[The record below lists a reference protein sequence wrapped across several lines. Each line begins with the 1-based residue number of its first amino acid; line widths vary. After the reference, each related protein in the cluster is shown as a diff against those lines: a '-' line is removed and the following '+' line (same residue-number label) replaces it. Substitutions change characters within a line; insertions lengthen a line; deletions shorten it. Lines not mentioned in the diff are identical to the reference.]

1 MNSIIR
7 KRIWPLALMPLAVL
21 GVVAVVVALSAMAP
35 HTTQAQTAAADCS
48 VLTSAFEQAKCQT
61 CQSGGDIW
69 NTSTGMC
76 EMPTTIGPPP
86 PPGIPGTTT
95 PPVIPATTTPPAPAA
110 PSGSSV
116 SGGENVEVHP
126 GRPTNL
132 TAEAYADGIPQEE
145 IQLTWDSPTDGGST
159 RQYRID
165 ISENGGTTWYA
176 LESDVRNTRYLHAD
190 LLANE
195 TFTYRVFAT
204 NQHGISAVSNDDS
217 GTTANSWVPE
227 RPARL
232 TADVGTESSTP
243 AIADTETE
251 LTITLD
257 WNEPVDPPGAPVTSY
272 VVEYSIDGEVWDP
285 AAKVHGLLDAGY
297 TYQYRVAAV
306 NSVGRSGWSSTASD
320 ATLPGALPPA
330 PQNLRYGIAPKKP
343 NTWLY
348 WDALDLETPIGDNI
362 TRYEIE
368 GRPDAQPEMDWAV
381 VKSNISIPNGE
392 QIHSFLV
399 TADDVSQNTQYT
411 LTADTAWEFRIRAL
425 NRRVKTATAAEVE
438 STWSS
443 AGMVTPGS
451 DTAPL
456 RPENLT
462 VTRSEPDNE
471 GRTGLLLEFDKAES
485 LLADHNGDGTET
497 IANANRYRIE
507 YSDTGLRDEEGYNW
521 KVLASVAPDDLDASR
536 QSIVDNHD
544 VLSGIA
550 DDLNAGKT
558 RHYRVFGFIGNEMS
572 WPSPQNSGITAA
584 PLTPAAPQRLA
595 AEPEGHTA
603 NLLEW
608 QAPDDT
614 NDDLDGSEEGPTVIM
629 HYVVEVS
636 DDEGQTWSSLAQ
648 VMALTYTDGG
658 LLPGTTRDYRVAAV
672 NATAES
678 VWSNTA
684 EATTIAAVLPNE
696 PGGLAAE
703 AYGTSSI
710 KLCWNAQATEPEA
723 APVTSYRIEHLV
735 GGTWTYLDS
744 VTGEVGDVP
753 TIHTATG
760 LTPDTS
766 YDFRVSAIN
775 LRGQS
780 DQSDVATATTDAGPP
795 STELTRPTMVSAMGG
810 TGTVTVSWEDGGN
823 AVGHLVILLDSSF
836 EVVEI
841 DDNPTNN
848 ESMFS
853 GLSAGTYY
861 GVVVAFK
868 SASDYEY
875 ASDAA
880 TAN

>member
-1 MNSIIR
+1 MTNKTR
-7 KRIWPLALMPLAVL
+7 RHNWPLLLVMSLGIIGVMAVFVVLANNPGATQAHG
-21 GVVAVVVALSAMAP
+21 GVVDHDAECEGYTAAERDAHDGRADAFGEDPCPALSAITP
-35 HTTQAQTAAADCS
+35 TTPTTPVPAGTG
-48 VLTSAFEQAKCQT
+48 
-61 CQSGGDIW
+61 SGG
-69 NTSTGMC
+69 SG
-76 EMPTTIGPPP
+76 
-86 PPGIPGTTT
+86 
-95 PPVIPATTTPPAPAA
+95 
-110 PSGSSV
+110 GSSV
-116 SGGENVEVHP
+116 SGGENVEVPP
-126 GRPTNL
+126 GRPMNL
-132 TAEAYADGIPQEE
+132 TAEAYTDGIPQEE

-195 TFTYRVFAT
+195 TFTYRVFAN

-285 AAKVHGLLDAGY
+285 AAKVHGVLDAGY

-399 TADDVSQNTQYT
+399 TADDVNQNTQYT
-411 LTADTAWEFRIRAL
+411 LIADTAWEFRIRAL

-497 IANANRYRIE
+497 IENANRYRIE

-521 KVLASVAPDDLDASR
+521 KVLASVVPPVPDDSR

-544 VLSGIA
+544 VLSEFA

-608 QAPDDT
+608 EAPDAN
-614 NDDLDGSEEGPTVIM
+614 NDDLDGSEEGPTVIK

-648 VMALTYTDGG
+648 VMDLFYTDGG

-684 EATTIAAVLPNE
+684 ESTTIAAVLPNE

-710 KLCWNAQATEPEA
+710 KLCWNAQATAPEA
-723 APVTSYRIEHLV
+723 APVTSYRIENLV
-735 GGTWTYLDS
+735 GGTWTYLNS
-744 VTGEVGDVP
+744 VTGDVGSVP
-753 TIHTATG
+753 TIYTVTG
-760 LTPDTS
+760 LTPVTS
-766 YDFRVSAIN
+766 YEFRVSAIN

-780 DQSDVATATTDAGPP
+780 DQSDVATATTDEGAP
-795 STELTRPTMVSAMGG
+795 STALTAPTMVSAMGG
-810 TGTVTVSWEDGGN
+810 TGTVTVS
-823 AVGHLVILLDSSF
+823 VGRRRKRRWPPGH
-836 EVVEI
+836 
-841 DDNPTNN
+841 PA
-848 ESMFS
+848 
-853 GLSAGTYY
+853 GLELRSC
-861 GVVVAFK
+861 
-868 SASDYEY
+868 
-875 ASDAA
+875 
-880 TAN
+880 

>member
-1 MNSIIR
+1 MSKKTR
-7 KRIWPLALMPLAVL
+7 KHIWPVSLVMALAIIVTVSGFIVLATNPG
-21 GVVAVVVALSAMAP
+21 GVQAQEDCSALSP
-35 HTTQAQTAAADCS
+35 DERAQFEALGGECQDD
-48 VLTSAFEQAKCQT
+48 TS
-61 CQSGGDIW
+61 
-69 NTSTGMC
+69 
-76 EMPTTIGPPP
+76 GPPP
-86 PPGIPGTTT
+86 PPSVPTT
-95 PPVIPATTTPPAPAA
+95 PVPSTPVPSTPVPAGPG
-110 PSGSSV
+110 SGGSGGSSV
-116 SGGENVEVHP
+116 SGGENVEVPP
-126 GRPTNL
+126 GRPMNL
-132 TAEAYADGIPQEE
+132 TAEAYTDGIPQEE

-165 ISENGGTTWYA
+165 ISENDGTTWYA
-176 LESDVRNTRYLHAD
+176 LESDVRNTRYLHD
-190 LLANE
+190 NLSANQ

-232 TADVGTESSTP
+232 TADVGTESRTP
-243 AIADTETE
+243 DIADTDRE
-251 LTITLD
+251 LTIMLD

-285 AAKVHGLLDAGY
+285 ADKDHGLLDAGY

-320 ATLPGALPPA
+320 TTLPGALPPV

-348 WDALDLETPIGDNI
+348 WNALDPETPIGDNI

-368 GRPDAQPEMDWAV
+368 GRPVAQPEMDWAV

-399 TADDVSQNTQYT
+399 TADDVSENTQYT
-411 LTADTAWEFRIRAL
+411 LTADAAWEFRIRAL

-497 IANANRYRIE
+497 IENADRYRIE

-521 KVLASVAPDDLDASR
+521 KVLADGEPAADPDASR

-544 VLSGIA
+544 VLDDVM

-558 RHYRVFGFIGNEMS
+558 RHYRVFGFIGDEMS

-608 QAPDDT
+608 QAPDAN
-614 NDDLDGSEEGPTVIM
+614 NDDLDGSEEGPSVIM

-636 DDEGQTWSSLAQ
+636 DDQGQTWSSLAQ
-648 VMALTYTDGG
+648 VMGLSYTDGG

-735 GGTWTYLDS
+735 NGTWTYLDS

-795 STELTRPTMVSAMGG
+795 STALTAPTMVSAMGG
-810 TGTVTVSWEDGGN
+810 AGTVMVSWEDGEN
-823 AVGHLVILLDSSF
+823 AVGHLVILLNSSF
-836 EVVEI
+836 EIVEI
-841 DDNPTNN
+841 DDSPTNN

-875 ASDAA
+875 AYDAA
-880 TAN
+880 RAN

>member
-1 MNSIIR
+1 MNSITR
-7 KRIWPLALMPLAVL
+7 KRIWPLALMPLAIL

-35 HTTQAQTAAADCS
+35 QTTQAQTAAADCS
-48 VLTSAFEQAKCQT
+48 VITNAAQAAQCDSCQRR
-61 CQSGGDIW
+61 GRIW
-69 NTSTGMC
+69 NTSTRMC
-76 EMPTTIGPPP
+76 EMPTTITPVT
-86 PPGIPGTTT
+86 PGTS
-95 PPVIPATTTPPAPAA
+95 TPPAA
-110 PSGSSV
+110 SGGSSV
-116 SGGENVEVHP
+116 SGGENVEVPP
-126 GRPTNL
+126 GRPMNL
-132 TAEAYADGIPQEE
+132 TAEAYTDGIPQEE

-165 ISENGGTTWYA
+165 ISENDGTTWYA
-176 LESDVRNTRYLHAD
+176 LESDVRNTRYLHDD
-190 LLANE
+190 LLANQ

-320 ATLPGALPPA
+320 ATLPGALPPM

-348 WDALDLETPIGDNI
+348 WDALDLEMPIGDNI

-368 GRPDAQPEMDWAV
+368 GRPVAQPEMDWAV

-411 LTADTAWEFRIRAL
+411 LTADAAWEFRIRTL

-497 IANANRYRIE
+497 IENANRYRIE

-521 KVLASVAPDDLDASR
+521 KVLASVAPDDPDASR

-544 VLSGIA
+544 VLSDIA

-629 HYVVEVS
+629 HYIVEVS

-648 VMALTYTDGG
+648 VMGLSYTDGG

-672 NATAES
+672 NATAQS

-703 AYGTSSI
+703 SYGTSSI

-735 GGTWTYLDS
+735 GGTWTYLAS
-744 VTGEVGDVP
+744 VTGDVGSVP
-753 TIHTATG
+753 TTHTATG

-780 DQSDVATATTDAGPP
+780 DQSDVATATTDASPP
-795 STELTRPTMVSAMGG
+795 STALTAPTMVSAMGG
-810 TGTVTVSWEDGGN
+810 TGTVTVSWEDGEN

-836 EVVEI
+836 EVVEV

-861 GVVVAFK
+861 GVAVAFK
-868 SASDYEY
+868 SASDFEY
-875 ASDAA
+875 AYAAA

>member
-1 MNSIIR
+1 MQ
-7 KRIWPLALMPLAVL
+7 P
-21 GVVAVVVALSAMAP
+21 
-35 HTTQAQTAAADCS
+35 TQPPS
-48 VLTSAFEQAKCQT
+48 
-61 CQSGGDIW
+61 SG
-69 NTSTGMC
+69 T
-76 EMPTTIGPPP
+76 
-86 PPGIPGTTT
+86 
-95 PPVIPATTTPPAPAA
+95 
-110 PSGSSV
+110 GSSV
-116 SGGENVEVHP
+116 SGGENVEVPP
-126 GRPTNL
+126 GRPMNL
-132 TAEAYADGIPQEE
+132 MAEAYADGIPQKE

-165 ISENGGTTWYA
+165 ISENDGTTWYA
-176 LESDVRNTRYLHAD
+176 LESDVRNTRYLHD
-190 LLANE
+190 NLLANQ

-217 GTTANSWVPE
+217 GTTANSWVPA

-251 LTITLD
+251 LTITLN

-348 WDALDLETPIGDNI
+348 WDALDPETPIGDNI

-368 GRPDAQPEMDWAV
+368 GRPVAQPEMDWAV

-399 TADDVSQNTQYT
+399 TADDVSENTPYT
-411 LTADTAWEFRIRAL
+411 LTADAAWEFRIRAL
-425 NRRVKTATAAEVE
+425 NRRVKTATATEVE

-485 LLADHNGDGTET
+485 LLADHNGDGKET
-497 IANANRYRIE
+497 IENADRYRIE

-521 KVLASVAPDDLDASR
+521 KVLADGEPAADPDASR

-544 VLSGIA
+544 VLDDVM

-558 RHYRVFGFIGNEMS
+558 RHYRVFGFISDEMS

-584 PLTPAAPQRLA
+584 PLTPAAPQRLM

-608 QAPDDT
+608 VAPDAT
-614 NDDLDGSEEGPTVIM
+614 NDDLDGSEEGPSVIM

-636 DDEGQTWSSLAQ
+636 DDQGQTWSSLAQ
-648 VMALTYTDGG
+648 VMDLSYTDGG

-735 GGTWTYLDS
+735 GGTWTY
-744 VTGEVGDVP
+744 
-753 TIHTATG
+753 
-760 LTPDTS
+760 
-766 YDFRVSAIN
+766 
-775 LRGQS
+775 
-780 DQSDVATATTDAGPP
+780 
-795 STELTRPTMVSAMGG
+795 
-810 TGTVTVSWEDGGN
+810 W
-823 AVGHLVILLDSSF
+823 
-836 EVVEI
+836 
-841 DDNPTNN
+841 
-848 ESMFS
+848 
-853 GLSAGTYY
+853 
-861 GVVVAFK
+861 
-868 SASDYEY
+868 
-875 ASDAA
+875 
-880 TAN
+880 

>member
-1 MNSIIR
+1 MTNKTR
-7 KRIWPLALMPLAVL
+7 KHNWPLSLVMSLGIIGVMAVFVVLANNPGATQAH
-21 GVVAVVVALSAMAP
+21 GVVGDHDAECAGYTDAERDAHDGRAEIFSEAPCPAPSA
-35 HTTQAQTAAADCS
+35 TT
-48 VLTSAFEQAKCQT
+48 
-61 CQSGGDIW
+61 
-69 NTSTGMC
+69 
-76 EMPTTIGPPP
+76 PTT
-86 PPGIPGTTT
+86 
-95 PPVIPATTTPPAPAA
+95 PVPAG
-110 PSGSSV
+110 PSGASSV
-116 SGGENVEVHP
+116 SGGENVEVPP
-126 GRPTNL
+126 GRPMNL

-257 WNEPVDPPGAPVTSY
+257 WNVPVDPPGAPVTSY

-320 ATLPGALPPA
+320 ATLPGALPPE

-411 LTADTAWEFRIRAL
+411 LIADTAWEFRIRAL

-438 STWSS
+438 STWSI

-485 LLADHNGDGTET
+485 LLADHNDDGTET
-497 IANANRYRIE
+497 IENANRYRIE

-521 KVLASVAPDDLDASR
+521 KVLASVVPEDPDDSR

-544 VLSGIA
+544 VLSDVA

-648 VMALTYTDGG
+648 VMGLSYTDGG

-672 NATAES
+672 NATAQS

-703 AYGTSSI
+703 TYGTSSI

-735 GGTWTYLDS
+735 GGTWTYLAS
-744 VTGEVGDVP
+744 VTGDVGSVP
-753 TIHTATG
+753 TIYTVTG
-760 LTPDTS
+760 LTPVTS

-810 TGTVTVSWEDGGN
+810 TGTVTVSWEDGEN

-875 ASDAA
+875 AYDAA

>member
-1 MNSIIR
+1 MINKTR
-7 KRIWPLALMPLAVL
+7 KYNWPLSLVMSLGIIGVMAVFVVLANNP
-21 GVVAVVVALSAMAP
+21 GA
-35 HTTQAQTAAADCS
+35 TQAH
-48 VLTSAFEQAKCQT
+48 
-61 CQSGGDIW
+61 GGVDDHVAECAGYTDAQRDAHDARAEIF
-69 NTSTGMC
+69 SEELC
-76 EMPTTIGPPP
+76 
-86 PPGIPGTTT
+86 
-95 PPVIPATTTPPAPAA
+95 PAPSAITPTSPVPA
-110 PSGSSV
+110 GPVSSV
-116 SGGENVEVHP
+116 SGGENVEVPP

-165 ISENGGTTWYA
+165 ISENDGTTWYA

-217 GTTANSWVPE
+217 GTTANSWVPA

-251 LTITLD
+251 LTIMLD

-320 ATLPGALPPA
+320 VTLPGALPPA

-368 GRPDAQPEMDWAV
+368 GQPVDENDWAV

-411 LTADTAWEFRIRAL
+411 LIADTAWEFRIRAL
-425 NRRVKTATAAEVE
+425 NRRVKTATVAEVE
-438 STWSS
+438 STWSI

-485 LLADHNGDGTET
+485 LLADHNDDGTET
-497 IANANRYRIE
+497 IENANRYRIE
-507 YSDTGLRDEEGYNW
+507 YSDTGLRDEDGYNW
-521 KVLASVAPDDLDASR
+521 KVLDIVEPDDPDASR

-544 VLSGIA
+544 VLSDVA

-558 RHYRVFGFIGNEMS
+558 RHYRVFGFIDNEMFGNEMS

-608 QAPDDT
+608 LAPDDT

-648 VMALTYTDGG
+648 VMGLSYTDGG

-672 NATAES
+672 NATAQS

-703 AYGTSSI
+703 TYGTSSI

-735 GGTWTYLDS
+735 GGTWTYLAS
-744 VTGEVGDVP
+744 VTGDVGSVP
-753 TIHTATG
+753 TIYTVTG
-760 LTPDTS
+760 LTPVTS

-810 TGTVTVSWEDGGN
+810 TGTVTVSWEDGEN
-823 AVGHLVILLDSSF
+823 VVGHLVILLDSSF

-868 SASDYEY
+868 SASDYKY
-875 ASDAA
+875 AYDAA

>member
-1 MNSIIR
+1 MTNKTR
-7 KRIWPLALMPLAVL
+7 KRIGPVSLVMSLAIIGALAAFLVL
-21 GVVAVVVALSAMAP
+21 VTNPGAS
-35 HTTQAQTAAADCS
+35 QAQPAPPADPRCEGADAATLGLLASLGIVCP
-48 VLTSAFEQAKCQT
+48 E
-61 CQSGGDIW
+61 
-69 NTSTGMC
+69 
-76 EMPTTIGPPP
+76 EMPTPTQPPTMQPTQP
-86 PPGIPGTTT
+86 PTMQPTQPPSSGT
-95 PPVIPATTTPPAPAA
+95 
-110 PSGSSV
+110 GSSV
-116 SGGENVEVHP
+116 SGGENVEVPP
-126 GRPTNL
+126 GRPMNL

-145 IQLTWDSPTDGGST
+145 IQLTWDSPTYGGST

-190 LLANE
+190 LLAND

-217 GTTANSWVPE
+217 GTTANSWVPA

-320 ATLPGALPPA
+320 VTLPGALPPA

-368 GRPDAQPEMDWAV
+368 GRPDAQPGMDWAV

-411 LTADTAWEFRIRAL
+411 LIADTAWQFRIRAL
-425 NRRVKTATAAEVE
+425 NRRVKTATADEVE
-438 STWSS
+438 STWSI

-485 LLADHNGDGTET
+485 LLADHNDDGKET
-497 IANANRYRIE
+497 IENANRYRIE

-521 KVLASVAPDDLDASR
+521 KVLADR
-536 QSIVDNHD
+536 
-544 VLSGIA
+544 
-550 DDLNAGKT
+550 
-558 RHYRVFGFIGNEMS
+558 
-572 WPSPQNSGITAA
+572 
-584 PLTPAAPQRLA
+584 
-595 AEPEGHTA
+595 
-603 NLLEW
+603 
-608 QAPDDT
+608 
-614 NDDLDGSEEGPTVIM
+614 
-629 HYVVEVS
+629 
-636 DDEGQTWSSLAQ
+636 
-648 VMALTYTDGG
+648 
-658 LLPGTTRDYRVAAV
+658 
-672 NATAES
+672 
-678 VWSNTA
+678 
-684 EATTIAAVLPNE
+684 
-696 PGGLAAE
+696 
-703 AYGTSSI
+703 
-710 KLCWNAQATEPEA
+710 
-723 APVTSYRIEHLV
+723 
-735 GGTWTYLDS
+735 
-744 VTGEVGDVP
+744 
-753 TIHTATG
+753 
-760 LTPDTS
+760 
-766 YDFRVSAIN
+766 
-775 LRGQS
+775 
-780 DQSDVATATTDAGPP
+780 
-795 STELTRPTMVSAMGG
+795 
-810 TGTVTVSWEDGGN
+810 
-823 AVGHLVILLDSSF
+823 
-836 EVVEI
+836 
-841 DDNPTNN
+841 
-848 ESMFS
+848 
-853 GLSAGTYY
+853 
-861 GVVVAFK
+861 
-868 SASDYEY
+868 
-875 ASDAA
+875 
-880 TAN
+880 

>member
-1 MNSIIR
+1 MNSITR
-7 KRIWPLALMPLAVL
+7 KRIWPFALMPLAVL

-35 HTTQAQTAAADCS
+35 LTTQAQTAAVDCA
-48 VLTSAFEQAKCQT
+48 LITDAIERAQCQT
-61 CQSGGDIW
+61 CQSGGDVW
-69 NTSTGMC
+69 NTSTQMC
-76 EMPTTIGPPP
+76 EEMMPTTTTPVV
-86 PPGIPGTTT
+86 PGTS
-95 PPVIPATTTPPAPAA
+95 TPPAA
-110 PSGSSV
+110 SGGSSV
-116 SGGENVEVHP
+116 SGGENVEVPP

-132 TAEAYADGIPQEE
+132 TAEAYDDGIPQEE

-190 LLANE
+190 LKANQ

-232 TADVGTESSTP
+232 TANVGTEGRTP
-243 AIADTETE
+243 RIADTEPE
-251 LTITLD
+251 LTIMLD
-257 WNEPVDPPGAPVTSY
+257 WNEPVDPPGAPVTKY

-285 AAKVHGLLDAGY
+285 ADKDHGLLDAGY

-306 NSVGRSGWSSTASD
+306 NSVGQSGWSSTASD
-320 ATLPGALPPA
+320 ATLPGDLPTA

-348 WDALDLETPIGDNI
+348 WDAPLDLETPIGDNI

-368 GRPDAQPEMDWAV
+368 GRPADENGWAV

-411 LTADTAWEFRIRAL
+411 LTADQAWEFRIRAL
-425 NRRVKTATAAEVE
+425 NRRVKTATADDVE
-438 STWSS
+438 STWSI

-485 LLADHNGDGTET
+485 LYADHNDDGEET
-497 IANANRYRIE
+497 IENADLYRIE
-507 YSDTGLRDEEGYNW
+507 YSDTGPRDEEGYNW
-521 KVLASVAPDDLDASR
+521 KVLDDSVTPDDPDASR

-544 VLSGIA
+544 VLSGFG

-572 WPSPQNSGITAA
+572 WPSPQHSGITAA
-584 PLTPAAPQRLA
+584 PLTPAAPQRLM

-603 NLLEW
+603 NSLEW
-608 QAPDDT
+608 EAPDAT

-636 DDEGQTWSSLAQ
+636 DDEGRTWSSLAQ
-648 VMALTYTDGG
+648 VMALKYTDGG
-658 LLPGTTRDYRVAAV
+658 LLPGATRDYRVAAV

-684 EATTIAAVLPNE
+684 ESTTIAAVLPNE

-710 KLCWNAQATEPEA
+710 KLCWNAQATAPEA
-723 APVTSYRIEHLV
+723 APVTSYRIENLV
-735 GGTWTYLDS
+735 GGTWTYLNS
-744 VTGEVGDVP
+744 VTGDVGSVP
-753 TIHTATG
+753 TIYTVTG
-760 LTPDTS
+760 LTPVTS
-766 YDFRVSAIN
+766 YEFRVSAIN

-780 DQSDVATATTDAGPP
+780 DQSDVATATTDAGAP
-795 STELTRPTMVSAMGG
+795 SIALTRPTMVGG
-810 TGTVTVSWEDGGN
+810 DGRHRDGN
-823 AVGHLVILLDSSF
+823 GQLGRRRKRRWPPGH
-836 EVVEI
+836 
-841 DDNPTNN
+841 PA
-848 ESMFS
+848 
-853 GLSAGTYY
+853 GLELRSC
-861 GVVVAFK
+861 
-868 SASDYEY
+868 
-875 ASDAA
+875 
-880 TAN
+880 

>member
-1 MNSIIR
+1 MSNKTRRHIRPVSLVMALAIIVTLSGF
-7 KRIWPLALMPLAVL
+7 IVLATNPG
-21 GVVAVVVALSAMAP
+21 GV
-35 HTTQAQTAAADCS
+35 QAQEDCS
-48 VLTSAFEQAKCQT
+48 DLSPEERTQFEALGGECQDDTS
-61 CQSGGDIW
+61 
-69 NTSTGMC
+69 
-76 EMPTTIGPPP
+76 GPPP
-86 PPGIPGTTT
+86 PPSVPSTPVPSTPVPSTPVPAGPG
-95 PPVIPATTTPPAPAA
+95 
-110 PSGSSV
+110 SGGSSV
-116 SGGENVEVHP
+116 SGGENVEVPP

-132 TAEAYADGIPQEE
+132 TAEAYTDGIPQEE

-176 LESDVRNTRYLHAD
+176 LESDVRNTRYLHD
-190 LLANE
+190 NLLANQ

-232 TADVGTESSTP
+232 TANVGTGGRTP
-243 AIADTETE
+243 AIADTEPE
-251 LTITLD
+251 LTIMLD
-257 WNEPVDPPGAPVTSY
+257 WNEPVDPPGAPVTKY

-297 TYQYRVAAV
+297 TYQYRVAAE

-320 ATLPGALPPA
+320 ATLPGDLPPV

-348 WDALDLETPIGDNI
+348 WNALDPETPIGDNI

-368 GRPDAQPEMDWAV
+368 GRPVAQPAMDWAV

-411 LTADTAWEFRIRAL
+411 LTADRAWQFRIRAL
-425 NRRVKTATAAEVE
+425 NRRVKTATADDVE

-497 IANANRYRIE
+497 IENANRYRIE

-521 KVLASVAPDDLDASR
+521 KVLASVVPTDPDDSR

-544 VLSGIA
+544 VLSGDA

-558 RHYRVFGFIGNEMS
+558 RHYRVFGFIDNEMFGNEMS
-572 WPSPQNSGITAA
+572 WPSPQHSGITAA
-584 PLTPAAPQRLA
+584 PLTPAAPQRLM

-603 NLLEW
+603 NSLEW
-608 QAPDDT
+608 EAPDAT
-614 NDDLDGSEEGPTVIM
+614 NDDLDGSEEGLSVIM

-636 DDEGQTWSSLAQ
+636 DDEGRTWSSLAQ
-648 VMALTYTDGG
+648 VMAFKYTDRG

-672 NATAES
+672 NATAQS

-703 AYGTSSI
+703 TYGTSSI

-723 APVTSYRIEHLV
+723 APVTSYRIENLV
-735 GGTWTYLDS
+735 GGTWTYLNS
-744 VTGEVGDVP
+744 VTGDVGNVP
-753 TIHTATG
+753 TIYTVTG
-760 LTPDTS
+760 LTPDAS
-766 YDFRVSAIN
+766 YEFRVSAIN

-795 STELTRPTMVSAMGG
+795 STALTDPTMVEAMGG
-810 TGTVTVSWEDGGN
+810 AGTVMVTWEDGQN
-823 AVGHLVILLDSSF
+823 AFGHLVILLNSRF

-868 SASDYEY
+868 SASDYKYDY
-875 ASDAA
+875 AAA

>member
-1 MNSIIR
+1 MTNKTR
-7 KRIWPLALMPLAVL
+7 KHNWPLLLVMSLGIIGVMAVFVVLANNPGATQAHG
-21 GVVAVVVALSAMAP
+21 GVVDHDAECEGYTAAERDAHDGRADAFGEDPCPALSAITP
-35 HTTQAQTAAADCS
+35 TTPTTPVPAGTG
-48 VLTSAFEQAKCQT
+48 
-61 CQSGGDIW
+61 SGG
-69 NTSTGMC
+69 SG
-76 EMPTTIGPPP
+76 
-86 PPGIPGTTT
+86 
-95 PPVIPATTTPPAPAA
+95 
-110 PSGSSV
+110 GSSV
-116 SGGENVEVHP
+116 SGGQNVEVPP

-132 TAEAYADGIPQEE
+132 TAEAYTDGIPQEE

-165 ISENGGTTWYA
+165 ISENDGTTWYA

-190 LLANE
+190 LRANE

-204 NQHGISAVSNDDS
+204 NQHGISTVSNDDS

-227 RPARL
+227 RPDRL

-257 WNEPVDPPGAPVTSY
+257 WNAPVDPPGAPVTNY

-320 ATLPGALPPA
+320 TTLPGALPPA

-348 WDALDLETPIGDNI
+348 WDALDPETPIGDNI

-368 GRPDAQPEMDWAV
+368 GRPVAQPEMDWAV

-411 LTADTAWEFRIRAL
+411 LTADAAWEFRIRTL

-497 IANANRYRIE
+497 IENANRYRIE

-521 KVLASVAPDDLDASR
+521 KVLGSVVPEDPDASR

-544 VLSGIA
+544 VLSDVA

-648 VMALTYTDGG
+648 VMGLSYTDGG

-684 EATTIAAVLPNE
+684 ESTTIAAVLPNE

-703 AYGTSSI
+703 TYGTSSI

-723 APVTSYRIEHLV
+723 APVTSYRIENLV
-735 GGTWTYLDS
+735 GGTWTYLNS
-744 VTGEVGDVP
+744 VTGDVGSVP
-753 TIHTATG
+753 TIYTVTG
-760 LTPDTS
+760 LTPVTS

-795 STELTRPTMVSAMGG
+795 STALTAPTMVGAMGG
-810 TGTVTVSWEDGGN
+810 AGTVTVTWEDGEN

-836 EVVEI
+836 EVVEV

-868 SASDYEY
+868 SASDYKY
-875 ASDAA
+875 AYDAA

>member
-1 MNSIIR
+1 MN
-7 KRIWPLALMPLAVL
+7 LM
-21 GVVAVVVALSAMAP
+21 
-35 HTTQAQTAAADCS
+35 
-48 VLTSAFEQAKCQT
+48 
-61 CQSGGDIW
+61 
-69 NTSTGMC
+69 
-76 EMPTTIGPPP
+76 
-86 PPGIPGTTT
+86 
-95 PPVIPATTTPPAPAA
+95 
-110 PSGSSV
+110 
-116 SGGENVEVHP
+116 
-126 GRPTNL
+126 
-132 TAEAYADGIPQEE
+132 AEAYTDGIPQEE

-165 ISENGGTTWYA
+165 ISENDGTTWYA
-176 LESDVRNTRYLHAD
+176 LESDVRNTRYLHD
-190 LLANE
+190 NLLANQ
-195 TFTYRVFAT
+195 TFTYRVFAN

-217 GTTANSWVPE
+217 GTTANSWVPA
-227 RPARL
+227 RPTRL
-232 TADVGTESSTP
+232 TADVGTEGRTP
-243 AIADTETE
+243 AIADTERE
-251 LTITLD
+251 LTIMLD

-285 AAKVHGLLDAGY
+285 ADKDHGLLDAGY

-320 ATLPGALPPA
+320 TTLPGALPTA

-348 WDALDLETPIGDNI
+348 WDAPLDLETPIGDNI

-368 GRPDAQPEMDWAV
+368 GRPVALPENNWAV

-411 LTADTAWEFRIRAL
+411 LIADRAWQFRIRAL
-425 NRRVKTATAAEVE
+425 NRRVKTATATEVE
-438 STWSS
+438 STWSI

-485 LLADHNGDGTET
+485 LYADHNDDGDET
-497 IANANRYRIE
+497 IENTDLYRIE
-507 YSDTGLRDEEGYNW
+507 YSDTGPRDEEGYNW
-521 KVLASVAPDDLDASR
+521 KVLDDSVTPDDPDASR

-544 VLSGIA
+544 VLSGVS

-608 QAPDDT
+608 LAPDDT
-614 NDDLDGSEEGPTVIM
+614 NDDLDGSEEGLSVIM

-636 DDEGQTWSSLAQ
+636 DDQGQTWSSLAQ
-648 VMALTYTDGG
+648 VMRRSYTDGG

-684 EATTIAAVLPNE
+684 ESTTIAAVLPNE

-710 KLCWNAQATEPEA
+710 KLCWNAQATAPEA

-735 GGTWTYLDS
+735 GGTWTYLNS
-744 VTGEVGDVP
+744 VTGDVGNVP
-753 TIHTATG
+753 TIYTVTG
-760 LTPDTS
+760 LTPVTS

-780 DQSDVATATTDAGPP
+780 DQSDVATATTDAGAP
-795 STELTRPTMVSAMGG
+795 SIALTRPTMVSAMGG
-810 TGTVTVSWEDGGN
+810 TGTVTVSWEDGEN

-836 EVVEI
+836 EVVEV

-848 ESMFS
+848 ESMFR

-868 SASDYEY
+868 SASDYKY
-875 ASDAA
+875 AYDAA
-880 TAN
+880 TAS

>member
-1 MNSIIR
+1 MTNKTR
-7 KRIWPLALMPLAVL
+7 KHNWPLLLVMSLGIIGVMAVFVVLANNGPGATQAHE
-21 GVVAVVVALSAMAP
+21 GVVDHDAECEGYTAAERDAHDGRADAFGEDPCPALSAITP
-35 HTTQAQTAAADCS
+35 TTPTTPVPAA
-48 VLTSAFEQAKCQT
+48 TG
-61 CQSGGDIW
+61 SGG
-69 NTSTGMC
+69 SG
-76 EMPTTIGPPP
+76 
-86 PPGIPGTTT
+86 
-95 PPVIPATTTPPAPAA
+95 
-110 PSGSSV
+110 GSSV
-116 SGGENVEVHP
+116 SGGQNVEVPP
-126 GRPTNL
+126 GRPMNL
-132 TAEAYADGIPQEE
+132 TAEAYTDGIPQEE

-165 ISENGGTTWYA
+165 ISENDGTTWYA

-320 ATLPGALPPA
+320 TTLPGALPPA

-411 LTADTAWEFRIRAL
+411 LIADTAWEFRIRAL

-485 LLADHNGDGTET
+485 LLADHNDDGTET
-497 IANANRYRIE
+497 IENANRYRIE

-521 KVLASVAPDDLDASR
+521 KVLASVVPPVPDDSR

-544 VLSGIA
+544 VLSDVA

-608 QAPDDT
+608 QAPDAN
-614 NDDLDGSEEGPTVIM
+614 NDDLDGSEEGPSVIM

-648 VMALTYTDGG
+648 VMAF
-658 LLPGTTRDYRVAAV
+658 PTRMEVYCPARHG
-672 NATAES
+672 
-678 VWSNTA
+678 
-684 EATTIAAVLPNE
+684 I
-696 PGGLAAE
+696 
-703 AYGTSSI
+703 
-710 KLCWNAQATEPEA
+710 
-723 APVTSYRIEHLV
+723 
-735 GGTWTYLDS
+735 
-744 VTGEVGDVP
+744 TGSLRSTRP
-753 TIHTATG
+753 
-760 LTPDTS
+760 P
-766 YDFRVSAIN
+766 RVSGPTPLN
-775 LRGQS
+775 RPQLRRFCP
-780 DQSDVATATTDAGPP
+780 TNPAGWQR
-795 STELTRPTMVSAMGG
+795 RPTEQAAS
-810 TGTVTVSWEDGGN
+810 N
-823 AVGHLVILLDSSF
+823 C
-836 EVVEI
+836 
-841 DDNPTNN
+841 
-848 ESMFS
+848 
-853 GLSAGTYY
+853 AGMPRRRSR
-861 GVVVAFK
+861 K
-868 SASDYEY
+868 PLQ
-875 ASDAA
+875 
-880 TAN
+880 

>member
-1 MNSIIR
+1 MSKKTRKHIRPVSLVMALAIIVTLSG
-7 KRIWPLALMPLAVL
+7 IIVLAANPGGA
-21 GVVAVVVALSAMAP
+21 
-35 HTTQAQTAAADCS
+35 QAQVDCS
-48 VLTSAFEQAKCQT
+48 NLSPAERLLVEATEGCLDDTSV
-61 CQSGGDIW
+61 
-69 NTSTGMC
+69 
-76 EMPTTIGPPP
+76 PPP
-86 PPGIPGTTT
+86 PPSVPTT
-95 PPVIPATTTPPAPAA
+95 PVPMTPVPTTPVPAG
-110 PSGSSV
+110 PSVGSGGSSV
-116 SGGENVEVHP
+116 AGGENVEVPP
-126 GRPTNL
+126 GRPMNL
-132 TAEAYADGIPQEE
+132 TAEAYTDGIPQEE

-165 ISENGGTTWYA
+165 ISENGGMTWYA

-190 LLANE
+190 LLANQ
-195 TFTYRVFAT
+195 TFTYRVFAN

-217 GTTANSWVPE
+217 GTTANSWVPD

-232 TADVGTESSTP
+232 TADVGTENRTP
-243 AIADTETE
+243 DIADTDRE
-251 LTITLD
+251 LTIKLD

-285 AAKVHGLLDAGY
+285 AAKDHGVLDAGY

-320 ATLPGALPPA
+320 ATLRGALPPA
-330 PQNLRYGIAPKKP
+330 PQDLRYGIAPKKP

-348 WDALDLETPIGDNI
+348 WKALDPETPIGDNI

-368 GRPDAQPEMDWAV
+368 GRRVAQPEMDWAV

-411 LTADTAWEFRIRAL
+411 LTADAAWEFRIRAL
-425 NRRVKTATAAEVE
+425 NRRVKTATAAEVKR
-438 STWSS
+438 TWSD

-485 LLADHNGDGTET
+485 LYADHNDDGKET
-497 IANANRYRIE
+497 IENADLYRIE
-507 YSDTGLRDEEGYNW
+507 YSDTGPRDEEGYNW
-521 KVLASVAPDDLDASR
+521 KVLDDNVRPDDPDASR
-536 QSIVDNHD
+536 QSFVDNHD
-544 VLSGIA
+544 VLSDFM

-558 RHYRVFGFIGNEMS
+558 RHYRVFGFIDNEMS

-608 QAPDDT
+608 LAPDDT

-636 DDEGQTWSSLAQ
+636 DDQGQTWSSLAQ
-648 VMALTYTDGG
+648 VMDLSYTDGG

-684 EATTIAAVLPNE
+684 ESTTIAAVLPNE

-710 KLCWNAQATEPEA
+710 KLCWNAQATAPEA

-744 VTGEVGDVP
+744 VTGDVGNVP
-753 TIHTATG
+753 TIYTVTG
-760 LTPDTS
+760 LTPVSS

-810 TGTVTVSWEDGGN
+810 TGTVTVSWEDGEN

-868 SASDYEY
+868 SASDYKY
-875 ASDAA
+875 AYDAA

>member
-1 MNSIIR
+1 MTNKTR
-7 KRIWPLALMPLAVL
+7 KHNWPLLLVMSLGIIGLMAVFVVLANNPGATQAHE
-21 GVVAVVVALSAMAP
+21 GVVDHDAECEGYTAAERDAHDGRADAFGEDPCPALSAITP
-35 HTTQAQTAAADCS
+35 TTPTTPVPAGTG
-48 VLTSAFEQAKCQT
+48 
-61 CQSGGDIW
+61 SGG
-69 NTSTGMC
+69 SG
-76 EMPTTIGPPP
+76 
-86 PPGIPGTTT
+86 
-95 PPVIPATTTPPAPAA
+95 
-110 PSGSSV
+110 GSSV
-116 SGGENVEVHP
+116 SGGENVEVPP
-126 GRPTNL
+126 GRPMNL
-132 TAEAYADGIPQEE
+132 TAEAYTDGIPQEE

-195 TFTYRVFAT
+195 TFTYRVFAN

-272 VVEYSIDGEVWDP
+272 VVQYSIDGEVWDP

-330 PQNLRYGIAPKKP
+330 PQDLRYGIAPKKP

-348 WDALDLETPIGDNI
+348 WDALDPETPIGDNI

-368 GRPDAQPEMDWAV
+368 GRPDAQSEMDWAV

-399 TADDVSQNTQYT
+399 TDDDVSQNTQYT

-485 LLADHNGDGTET
+485 LLADHNDDGTET
-497 IANANRYRIE
+497 IENANRYRIE

-521 KVLASVAPDDLDASR
+521 KVLASVVPEDSDDSR

-544 VLSGIA
+544 VLSDVA

-648 VMALTYTDGG
+648 VMDLFYTDGG

-672 NATAES
+672 NATAQS

-703 AYGTSSI
+703 AYGTSSV

-723 APVTSYRIEHLV
+723 APVTSYRIENLV
-735 GGTWTYLDS
+735 GGTWTYLNS
-744 VTGEVGDVP
+744 VTGDVGSVP
-753 TIHTATG
+753 TIYTVTG
-760 LTPDTS
+760 LTPVTS
-766 YDFRVSAIN
+766 YEFRVSAIN

-780 DQSDVATATTDAGPP
+780 DQSDVATATTDAGAP
-795 STELTRPTMVSAMGG
+795 SIALTAPTMVGAMGG
-810 TGTVTVSWEDGGN
+810 AGTVTVTWEDGEN
-823 AVGHLVILLDSSF
+823 AVGYLVILLDSSF
-836 EVVEI
+836 EVVEV

-848 ESMFS
+848 ESMFN

-875 ASDAA
+875 AYDAA

>member
-1 MNSIIR
+1 MTNKTR
-7 KRIWPLALMPLAVL
+7 KHNWPLSLVMSLGIIGVMAVFVVLANNP
-21 GVVAVVVALSAMAP
+21 GA
-35 HTTQAQTAAADCS
+35 TQAHGGVDDHDAECAGFTDAQRDAHDGRADAFGEDPCPAP
-48 VLTSAFEQAKCQT
+48 SAITPTTPDPAGPG
-61 CQSGGDIW
+61 SGG
-69 NTSTGMC
+69 SG
-76 EMPTTIGPPP
+76 
-86 PPGIPGTTT
+86 
-95 PPVIPATTTPPAPAA
+95 
-110 PSGSSV
+110 GSSV
-116 SGGENVEVHP
+116 SGGENVEVPP

-132 TAEAYADGIPQEE
+132 TAEAYTDGIPQEE

-165 ISENGGTTWYA
+165 ISENDGTTWYA
-176 LESDVRNTRYLHAD
+176 LESDVRNTRYLHD
-190 LLANE
+190 NLEANQ

-232 TADVGTESSTP
+232 TAEVGTESRTP
-243 AIADTETE
+243 DIADTETE
-251 LTITLD
+251 LTIELD
-257 WNEPVDPPGAPVTSY
+257 WNEPVDPPGAPVSGY
-272 VVEYSIDGEVWDP
+272 KIEYSIDGEVWDP
-285 AAKVHGLLDAGY
+285 ADKEHGLLDAGY
-297 TYQYRVAAV
+297 TYQYRVAAE

-320 ATLPGALPPA
+320 TTLPGALPPA

-348 WDALDLETPIGDNI
+348 WVALDRETPIGDNI

-368 GRPDAQPEMDWAV
+368 GRPVAQPEMDWAV

-399 TADDVSQNTQYT
+399 TADDVSQNTEYT
-411 LTADTAWEFRIRAL
+411 LTADRAWQFRIRAL
-425 NRRVKTATAAEVE
+425 NRRVKTATATEVE

-485 LLADHNGDGTET
+485 LLADHNDDGEET
-497 IANANRYRIE
+497 IENANLYRIE
-507 YSDTGLRDEEGYNW
+507 YSDTGPRDEEGYNW
-521 KVLASVAPDDLDASR
+521 KVLDDSVTPDDPDASR
-536 QSIVDNHD
+536 QSFVDNHD
-544 VLSGIA
+544 VLEDVM

-603 NLLEW
+603 NLLKW
-608 QAPDDT
+608 HAPDAN

-648 VMALTYTDGG
+648 VMGLSYTDGG

-672 NATAES
+672 NATAQS

-723 APVTSYRIEHLV
+723 APVTSYRIENLV
-735 GGTWTYLDS
+735 GGTWTHLNS
-744 VTGEVGDVP
+744 VTGDVGSVP
-753 TIHTATG
+753 TIYTVTG
-760 LTPDTS
+760 LTPDAS
-766 YDFRVSAIN
+766 YEFRVSAIN

-795 STELTRPTMVSAMGG
+795 STALTDPTMVEAMGG
-810 TGTVTVSWEDGGN
+810 AGTVMVTWEDGQN
-823 AVGHLVILLDSSF
+823 AFGHLVILLNSSF

-868 SASDYEY
+868 SASDYKYDY
-875 ASDAA
+875 AAA